1 MNETNIVSFSSPYY
15 RRLSKTQI
23 EHIHHASLEI
33 LERTGVR
40 LPNDEAIAL
49 LKKGDA
55 YVTDNNVVHIP
66 AWRVE
71 WALNLAPKQIILYDQ
86 TAKPA
91 IRMTGR
97 KSYYGN
103 GSDLIN
109 IIDHRND
116 ERRKP
121 VLQDVQNLIRL
132 LDALPNFNFI
142 MSGFIP
148 SDVASQNVET
158 IQTLVMLKNT
168 NKPLV
173 YVTTDLANTQR
184 EVEMFEIAAGGSE
197 EFRRR
202 PFAACYIN
210 IAKPLMHNPES
221 VEKLLF
227 LGRIK
232 SGP

>member
-1 MNETNIVSFSSPYY
+1 
-15 RRLSKTQI
+15 
-23 EHIHHASLEI
+23 
-33 LERTGVR
+33 
-40 LPNDEAIAL
+40 
-49 LKKGDA
+49 
-55 YVTDNNVVHIP
+55 
-66 AWRVE
+66 
-71 WALNLAPKQIILYDQ
+71 
-86 TAKPA
+86 
-91 IRMTGR
+91 
-97 KSYYGN
+97 
-103 GSDLIN
+103 LIN